1 MLWSFS
7 PSLGQC
13 VGGSRSVSPDP
24 PSPIPPSPWT
34 DPVLPQVVWRDPRL
48 SCTLLWILRNFDR
61 SWLGRYC
68 CLHQPHE
75 NDLEWKWTFSFLCST
90 WRGSL
95 PVEDG
100 IVASVAYRKIKKV
113 IIIFLPS
120 NCSFL
125 LTHCYLSLLCKF
137 VRPCFIQINYDALD
151 GLAKWLFFSVQLEK
165 LKKLTLVT
173 NNDKNITPLML
184 G

>member
-100 IVASVAYRKIKKV
+100 IVASVAYRKIKKSYNN
-113 IIIFLPS
+113 FLAFKLFLSPYALLPITSMQVCSAMFHS
-120 NCSFL
+120 N
-125 LTHCYLSLLCKF
+125 
-137 VRPCFIQINYDALD
+137 
-151 GLAKWLFFSVQLEK
+151 QLWC
-165 LKKLTLVT
+165 V
-173 NNDKNITPLML
+173 
-184 G
+184 GWVG

>member
-13 VGGSRSVSPDP
+13 VGESRSVSPDP

-95 PVEDG
+95 PMEDG

-113 IIIFLPS
+113 IIIF
-120 NCSFL
+120 
-125 LTHCYLSLLCKF
+125 SLRTATYHFYASF
-137 VRPCFIQINYDALD
+137 VRPCFIQINYMYDALD
-151 GLAKWLFFSVQLEK
+151 GLAKRLFFSVQLEK

-173 NNDKNITPLML
+173 NNNKNITPLML